1 MVKLGQLRAFIEQ
14 LNLVA
19 LENIDSWAENIRFR
33 GVFKDLGNGMVL
45 FRQEYDAVISIERF
59 PHERHP
65 VELLFGQVCAWLI
78 DNDPEREDQDVE
90 QPTVDADILGGGM
103 ADLDITIPFVEDVE
117 AIPDDNGPITING
130 ETYQLANVLIDYA
143 ETGDLAEVDKDAS

>member
-1 MVKLGQLRAFIEQ
+1 MVKLGQLRAFLVG

-19 LENIDSWAENIRFR
+19 AENIDSWAENIQFR

-65 VELLFGQVCAWLI
+65 VEMLFGQVCAWLI
-78 DNDPEREDQDVE
+78 DSDPEREDQGAG
-90 QPTVDADILGGGM
+90 QPTVDADILGNGM

-117 AIPDDNGPITING
+117 AVPDENGPIIING
-130 ETYQLANVLIDYA
+130 QKYALVNVTIDYA
-143 ETGDLAEVDKDAS
+143 ETGEVTTGDD